1 VRASTL
7 LQETGLSRS
16 TLYLLLDALES
27 RHWVEKRGDGYIVGV
42 KLFELGSAYVRHD
55 GLQAAFRDEAS
66 AYVAAH
72 NEVVQLA
79 VLDGAEVVYIARED
93 AQRPVRLVSDL
104 GSRLP
109 AHCCALGKALLSS
122 LPDQDVVSLLPDR
135 LAAMTPKTTTRRS
148 ALLRELAGIR
158 ACGLA
163 TEREEV
169 SIGLA
174 CFAAYI
180 GVTPLGKRVAVSTS
194 VPLGR
199 LDARR
204 EKQIATAI
212 ARVASRIAA
221 TL

>member
-1 VRASTL
+1 
-7 LQETGLSRS
+7 
-16 TLYLLLDALES
+16 
-27 RHWVEKRGDGYIVGV
+27 
-42 KLFELGSAYVRHD
+42 
-55 GLQAAFRDEAS
+55 
-66 AYVAAH
+66 
-72 NEVVQLA
+72 
-79 VLDGAEVVYIARED
+79 
-93 AQRPVRLVSDL
+93 
-104 GSRLP
+104 
-109 AHCCALGKALLSS
+109 
-122 LPDQDVVSLLPDR
+122 
-135 LAAMTPKTTTRRS
+135 MTPKTTTRRS